1 MLVAG
6 ADVMAADKLPV
17 WQDPAVNEVLV
28 YEKDHKIIA
37 EIFPDEEHMGDVDY
51 FDALMKKVNEGRPI
65 YKQIAAIKLRDQ
77 EFIKNTSQ
85 KIVRYKNIGQ

>member
-1 MLVAG
+1 
-6 ADVMAADKLPV
+6 
-17 WQDPAVNEVLV
+17 
-28 YEKDHKIIA
+28 
-37 EIFPDEEHMGDVDY
+37 MGDTDY

-85 KIVRYKNIGQ
+85 KIVRYKNIPQ